1 MKKLIVTLMTLV
13 LVLVLGWA
21 PARAAEAKWEVEAEL
36 AFNSKYV
43 WRGMNLVD
51 DWVIQPSLTISRGGF
66 SANFWANYEPTD
78 ETGHQHKMTEVDLT
92 AQYTFEI
99 GDFSIPLGLI
109 HYLFPNTTAPA
120 TTEVFAGVSYDWLV
134 TPSLTIYHDLDQAH
148 GQYLSLGLDYAYQIP
163 LGLKQ
168 ATLGLEMGAGVG
180 YASSDYNRFY
190 YGVDEAA
197 WSDWYAS
204 LALPLG
210 LLGDKLTLTPR
221 VTYTALID
229 DELKA
234 TTTKD
239 SNTFFGLSVSYAF

>member
-1 MKKLIVTLMTLV
+1 MKKLTLML
-13 LVLVLGWA
+13 LGLALVLGLAVA
-21 PARAAEAKWEVEAEL
+21 PVGAAGPQWGVEADL
-36 AFNSKYV
+36 TLNSKYL

-66 SANFWANYEPTD
+66 SANLWANYEPTA
-78 ETGHQHKMTEVDLT
+78 ETGHARKITEVDLS

-120 TTEVFAGVSYDWLV
+120 TTEVFAGVSYQWLV

-148 GQYLSLGLDYAYQIP
+148 GQYLALGLDYAHQLP
-163 LGLKQ
+163 LGLEQ
-168 ATLGLEMGAGVG
+168 ASLGLELGAGVA

-190 YGVDEAA
+190 FGVDEAA

-210 LLGDKLTLTPR
+210 LVGGKLTITPR
-221 VTYTALID
+221 VTYTALV
-229 DELKA
+229 DEKLQA
-234 TTTKD
+234 TTDKD
-239 SNTFFGLSVSYAF
+239 HNTFFGLSVTYAF